1 MFVSSIIF
9 LLPLPS
15 PCNSGFFCLKV
26 QVSSM
31 TSNTENQGKAL
42 ETVKWVLV
50 AIILIGTVIGNN
62 IFNEESVLI
71 RAVAVIIAAVIAGGI
86 ALQTSKGRNAL
97 EFASESRTEVR
108 KVVWPTRQEAIQ
120 TTLIVLVVTAI
131 MALVLW
137 GLDGILVR
145 VVAFITDVKV

>member
-1 MFVSSIIF
+1 
-9 LLPLPS
+9 
-15 PCNSGFFCLKV
+15 
-26 QVSSM
+26 M

>member
-1 MFVSSIIF
+1 
-9 LLPLPS
+9 
-15 PCNSGFFCLKV
+15 
-26 QVSSM
+26 M

-50 AIILIGTVIGNN
+50 AIILIGTVIGMN
-62 IFNEESVLI
+62 ICSEESVLI

>member
-1 MFVSSIIF
+1 
-9 LLPLPS
+9 
-15 PCNSGFFCLKV
+15 
-26 QVSSM
+26 M

-62 IFNEESVLI
+62 IFSEESVLI

>member
-1 MFVSSIIF
+1 M
-9 LLPLPS
+9 
-15 PCNSGFFCLKV
+15 NE
-26 QVSSM
+26 
-31 TSNTENQGKAL
+31 NTENQGKAL
-42 ETVKWVLV
+42 ESIKWVLV
-50 AIILIGTVIGNN
+50 AIILVGTVIGNN
-62 IFNEESVLI
+62 IFGDESVLI
-71 RAVAVIIAAVIAGGI
+71 RAIAVIVAAVVAGVI
-86 ALQTSKGRNAL
+86 ALQTSKGRQAL

-108 KVVWPTRQEAIQ
+108 KVVWPTRQEAMQ

>member
-1 MFVSSIIF
+1 
-9 LLPLPS
+9 
-15 PCNSGFFCLKV
+15 
-26 QVSSM
+26 M

-62 IFNEESVLI
+62 IFSEESVLI

-86 ALQTSKGRNAL
+86 ALQTSKGRDAL
-97 EFASESRTEVR
+97 EFASESKTEVR

>member
-1 MFVSSIIF
+1 
-9 LLPLPS
+9 
-15 PCNSGFFCLKV
+15 
-26 QVSSM
+26 M

-62 IFNEESVLI
+62 IFSEESVLI

-86 ALQTSKGRNAL
+86 ALQTSKGRDAL

>member
-1 MFVSSIIF
+1 
-9 LLPLPS
+9 
-15 PCNSGFFCLKV
+15 
-26 QVSSM
+26 M
-31 TSNTENQGKAL
+31 TSDTENQGKAL

-62 IFNEESVLI
+62 IFSEESVLI

>member
-1 MFVSSIIF
+1 M
-9 LLPLPS
+9 
-15 PCNSGFFCLKV
+15 NE
-26 QVSSM
+26 
-31 TSNTENQGKAL
+31 NTENQGKAL
-42 ETVKWVLV
+42 ESFKWVLV
-50 AIILIGTVIGNN
+50 AIILVGTVIGNN
-62 IFNEESVLI
+62 IFGDESVLI
-71 RAVAVIIAAVIAGGI
+71 RAIAVIVAAVVAGVI
-86 ALQTSKGRNAL
+86 ALQTSKGRQAL

-108 KVVWPTRQEAIQ
+108 KVVWPTRQEAMQ

>member
-1 MFVSSIIF
+1 
-9 LLPLPS
+9 
-15 PCNSGFFCLKV
+15 
-26 QVSSM
+26 M

-50 AIILIGTVIGNN
+50 ALILIGTVIGNN
-62 IFNEESVLI
+62 IFSEESVLI

-86 ALQTSKGRNAL
+86 ALQTSKGRDAL

>member
-1 MFVSSIIF
+1 
-9 LLPLPS
+9 
-15 PCNSGFFCLKV
+15 
-26 QVSSM
+26 M
-31 TSNTENQGKAL
+31 TSNTENQGTAL

-62 IFNEESVLI
+62 IFSEESVLI

-86 ALQTSKGRNAL
+86 ALQTSKGRDAL

>member
-1 MFVSSIIF
+1 MS
-9 LLPLPS
+9 
-15 PCNSGFFCLKV
+15 
-26 QVSSM
+26 
-31 TSNTENQGKAL
+31 SNTENQGKAL

-50 AIILIGTVIGNN
+50 AIILIGTVVGNN
-62 IFNEESVLI
+62 IFSEESVLI
-71 RAVAVIIAAVIAGGI
+71 RAVAVIVAALIAGVI
-86 ALQTSKGRNAL
+86 ALQTSKGRQAL

>member
-1 MFVSSIIF
+1 
-9 LLPLPS
+9 
-15 PCNSGFFCLKV
+15 
-26 QVSSM
+26 M
-31 TSNTENQGKAL
+31 TSNTENQGNAL
-42 ETVKWVLV
+42 ETVKWILV
-50 AIILIGTVIGNN
+50 AVILIGTVIGNN
-62 IFNEESVLI
+62 IFSEESVLI
-71 RAVAVIIAAVIAGGI
+71 RAVAVIVAAVIAGGI
-86 ALQTSKGRNAL
+86 ALQTNKGRQAL

>member
-1 MFVSSIIF
+1 
-9 LLPLPS
+9 
-15 PCNSGFFCLKV
+15 
-26 QVSSM
+26 M
-31 TSNTENQGKAL
+31 TSNTEGQGKAL
-42 ETVKWVLV
+42 DTVKWVLV
-50 AIILIGTVIGNN
+50 AIILIGTVVGNN
-62 IFNEESVLI
+62 IFSEESVLI
-71 RAVAVIIAAVIAGGI
+71 RAVAAIAAAVIAGGI

-108 KVVWPTRQEAIQ
+108 KVIWPTRQEAIQ

>member
-1 MFVSSIIF
+1 MS
-9 LLPLPS
+9 
-15 PCNSGFFCLKV
+15 
-26 QVSSM
+26 
-31 TSNTENQGKAL
+31 SNTENQGKAL
-42 ETVKWVLV
+42 ETVKWILV
-50 AIILIGTVIGNN
+50 AIILIGTVVGNN
-62 IFNEESVLI
+62 IFSEESVLI
-71 RAVAVIIAAVIAGGI
+71 RAVAVIVAALIAGVI
-86 ALQTSKGRNAL
+86 ALQTSKGRQAL

>member
-1 MFVSSIIF
+1 M
-9 LLPLPS
+9 
-15 PCNSGFFCLKV
+15 NE
-26 QVSSM
+26 
-31 TSNTENQGKAL
+31 NTENQGKAM
-42 ETVKWVLV
+42 ESIKWILV

-62 IFNEESVLI
+62 IFGDESVLI
-71 RAVAVIIAAVIAGGI
+71 RAIAVIVAAVIAGVI
-86 ALQTSKGRNAL
+86 ALQTSKGRQAL

-108 KVVWPTRQEAIQ
+108 KVVWPTRQEAMQ

>member
-1 MFVSSIIF
+1 M
-9 LLPLPS
+9 
-15 PCNSGFFCLKV
+15 
-26 QVSSM
+26 
-31 TSNTENQGKAL
+31 
-42 ETVKWVLV
+42 
-50 AIILIGTVIGNN
+50 
-62 IFNEESVLI
+62 LI

>member
-1 MFVSSIIF
+1 
-9 LLPLPS
+9 
-15 PCNSGFFCLKV
+15 
-26 QVSSM
+26 M

-62 IFNEESVLI
+62 IFSEESVLI
-71 RAVAVIIAAVIAGGI
+71 RAVSVIIAAVIAGGI

-120 TTLIVLVVTAI
+120 TTLIVFVVTAI

-145 VVAFITDVKV
+145 IVAFITDVKV

>member
-1 MFVSSIIF
+1 
-9 LLPLPS
+9 
-15 PCNSGFFCLKV
+15 
-26 QVSSM
+26 M

-62 IFNEESVLI
+62 IFSEESVLI

-145 VVAFITDVKV
+145 IVAFITDVKV

>member
-1 MFVSSIIF
+1 M
-9 LLPLPS
+9 
-15 PCNSGFFCLKV
+15 NE
-26 QVSSM
+26 
-31 TSNTENQGKAL
+31 NTENQGKAM
-42 ETVKWVLV
+42 ESIKWVLV

-62 IFNEESVLI
+62 IFGDESVLI
-71 RAVAVIIAAVIAGGI
+71 RAIAVIVAAVVAGVI
-86 ALQTSKGRNAL
+86 ALQTSKGRQAL

-108 KVVWPTRQEAIQ
+108 KVVWPTRQEAMQ

>member
-1 MFVSSIIF
+1 
-9 LLPLPS
+9 
-15 PCNSGFFCLKV
+15 
-26 QVSSM
+26 M
-31 TSNTENQGKAL
+31 TSNTENQGNAL
-42 ETVKWVLV
+42 ETVKWILV
-50 AIILIGTVIGNN
+50 AVILIGTVIGNN
-62 IFNEESVLI
+62 IFSEESVLI
-71 RAVAVIIAAVIAGGI
+71 RAIAVIVAAVIAGGI
-86 ALQTSKGRNAL
+86 ALQTNKGRQAL

>member
-1 MFVSSIIF
+1 
-9 LLPLPS
+9 
-15 PCNSGFFCLKV
+15 
-26 QVSSM
+26 M

-62 IFNEESVLI
+62 IFSEESVLI

-120 TTLIVLVVTAI
+120 TTLIVLVVTAF

>member
-1 MFVSSIIF
+1 
-9 LLPLPS
+9 
-15 PCNSGFFCLKV
+15 
-26 QVSSM
+26 M

-62 IFNEESVLI
+62 IFSEESVLI
-71 RAVAVIIAAVIAGGI
+71 RAIAVIIAAVIAGGI

-145 VVAFITDVKV
+145 IVAFITDVKV

>member
-1 MFVSSIIF
+1 
-9 LLPLPS
+9 
-15 PCNSGFFCLKV
+15 
-26 QVSSM
+26 M
-31 TSNTENQGKAL
+31 TSNTENQGNAL

-62 IFNEESVLI
+62 IFSEESVLI

>member
-1 MFVSSIIF
+1 
-9 LLPLPS
+9 
-15 PCNSGFFCLKV
+15 
-26 QVSSM
+26 M

-50 AIILIGTVIGNN
+50 ALILIGTVIGNN
-62 IFNEESVLI
+62 IFSEESVLI